1 MRPQRLTDPELRV
14 GRADKGLAGCTVAA
28 EGLLAGRGLAGCVA
42 TFKELPAGVGAHTL
56 PEELWEPLLLF
67 CEAFGLAGRKIS
79 GGYCCCLGSEFW
91 QKSC

>member
-14 GRADKGLAGCTVAA
+14 GRADKGLAGCTVAV

-67 CEAFGLAGRKIS
+67 CEAFALAGELAEDLW
-79 GGYCCCLGSEFW
+79 GLLLLLGE
-91 QKSC
+91 